1 MNSAISICV
10 SLKVKQKHIVN
21 SVSGSGGLQIQLI
34 SSTPPPPA
42 PMKTFVWIPNIQ
54 ESLPQPLQ
62 DYSPGWKVCLCST
75 GSNKLLW
82 LFILSKILDLFL
94 HPQLFNPEKVV
105 QILPVASHVKQLPP
119 AWEHM
124 KPSEDEA
131 KPVLFHCNTSG
142 QKTIPRHM

>member
-34 SSTPPPPA
+34 SSTPP
-42 PMKTFVWIPNIQ
+42 MKTFVRIPTIQ
-54 ESLPQPLQ
+54 EILPQPLQ
-62 DYSPGWKVCLCST
+62 DYSHGLCSR
-75 GSNKLLW
+75 GGNKLLW
-82 LFILSKILDLFL
+82 LFILSKILGLFL

-119 AWEHM
+119 TWEHIM

-142 QKTIPRHM
+142 QKTIPHHTCTD